1 MCKKVLTSLLILF
14 FCLKSY
20 ADNAIKIIPD
30 SSNQYIKI
38 EFSRNHAAIYQ
49 VILMDDTEKVLYKSS
64 TTITPD
70 AQIISID
77 WKDYKPGFYHVV
89 LKSKKEKIK
98 LLFIKND
105 EAQATN

>member
-1 MCKKVLTSLLILF
+1 MLSLTSL
-14 FCLKSY
+14 
-20 ADNAIKIIPD
+20 AENAVKIIPD
-30 SSNQYIKI
+30 SSNQFIKI
-38 EFSRNHAAIYQ
+38 EFSRNHPATYQ
-49 VILMDDTEKVLYKSS
+49 IILMDETEKVLYKSS
-64 TTITPD
+64 TSVTPE

-105 EAQATN
+105 QAQAKN